1 MYKLRVVLSPKDIQK
16 VSLEQRP
23 DSVENLME
31 TLKDKLSLEG
41 SFTLQYADPDFGGEM
56 VNLTNAND
64 LPETCASV
72 HVIYTEIAEDQCY
85 RSSTPSLSSVG
96 SFGSSHDTM
105 SVSSNDDIQSV
116 EAKLRQGCWPE
127 VFQVPKVGPELELV
141 FEDGNRKYL
150 SEGKKLDLSKDHKSQ
165 FLDAIANR
173 IWEYKAYPTHMEYT
187 EVAKAIM
194 RTYPCLAEKGSSS
207 GYDEMLNSIKFKMGN
222 LRAKMRKLDCI
233 ELNVNSRKR
242 SYPGTSSS
250 KHKKPKRAEINY
262 LPDIPIGEDATS
274 MEFYRENI
282 CAEVQKR
289 NRDMNK
295 IKNMMMR
302 TYAYR
307 RQDLVL
313 KAPAVNE
320 MVERWPALFLPSEL
334 KAEFSRL
341 SNLAL
346 ESTFFSSLDQHLDRM
361 VEILSTRQKFQNLFH
376 FETGDV
382 TAKRT
387 AVLRCIPDYFTEQ
400 PYFKDFEDTTMAE
413 DIQTEVTHGIA
424 VLGDVKDPLS
434 ICIVVDNKIV
444 IDDIKYFPSAVALF
458 FAIHYCL
465 HLEYAKGQERT
476 MELIQKVF
484 FGLNGRKLTAK
495 LQSFKNK
502 LFS

>member
-1 MYKLRVVLSPKDIQK
+1 MIYVSFMRKRRSTYEDIVVSTCDRRVSKHFYMKTTGKRRLCVFATKLPDCSEIDTMYKLRVVLSPKDIQK

-23 DSVENLME
+23 ESVENLME

-72 HVIYTEIAEDQCY
+72 QVIYTEIAEDQCY
-85 RSSTPSLSSVG
+85 QSSTPSLSSVG

-150 SEGKKLDLSKDHKSQ
+150 SEGKKHLDLSKDHKSQ
-165 FLDAIANR
+165 FLDAIATR

-222 LRAKMRKLDCI
+222 LRAKMRKLDCM
-233 ELNVNSRKR
+233 ELNANSRKR
-242 SYPGTSSS
+242 SYPGPSSS

-274 MEFYRENI
+274 MESY
-282 CAEVQKR
+282 
-289 NRDMNK
+289 
-295 IKNMMMR
+295 
-302 TYAYR
+302 
-307 RQDLVL
+307 
-313 KAPAVNE
+313 
-320 MVERWPALFLPSEL
+320 
-334 KAEFSRL
+334 
-341 SNLAL
+341 
-346 ESTFFSSLDQHLDRM
+346 
-361 VEILSTRQKFQNLFH
+361 
-376 FETGDV
+376 
-382 TAKRT
+382 
-387 AVLRCIPDYFTEQ
+387 
-400 PYFKDFEDTTMAE
+400 
-413 DIQTEVTHGIA
+413 
-424 VLGDVKDPLS
+424 
-434 ICIVVDNKIV
+434 
-444 IDDIKYFPSAVALF
+444 
-458 FAIHYCL
+458 
-465 HLEYAKGQERT
+465 
-476 MELIQKVF
+476 
-484 FGLNGRKLTAK
+484 
-495 LQSFKNK
+495 
-502 LFS
+502 